1 MYRGRILSL
10 LSVAWAGG
18 YASAYA
24 VGVALSHGGT
34 ESWRWML
41 LASAIPCVLIAPLR
55 LTMPESPLWL
65 VRSGHLARAASI
77 VRAKFGEDVFPPEP
91 MPNPSDRA
99 GQWLDLFSPRWRT
112 RTLVGCTF
120 FTCQVIPYFA
130 LGTFVTQ
137 ILAALHIAG
146 GAAGGLV
153 YNFALFAGAIA
164 GVLTVDRFS
173 RRGFLIGSFALA
185 AGALSALGLAR
196 DAPAWIMIVSF
207 AIFAGVVSAASNL
220 VYVYL
225 PELFPTKLR
234 GSGIGLAVAASRI
247 GSAIGTFVLPIVL
260 GTYGVRTAL
269 AACFSVLIVGMIVCW
284 RFAPETR
291 NLGLEALDREL
302 VGDVGPGSD

>member
-1 MYRGRILSL
+1 M
-10 LSVAWAGG
+10 
-18 YASAYA
+18 
-24 VGVALSHGGT
+24 
-34 ESWRWML
+34 
-41 LASAIPCVLIAPLR
+41 
-55 LTMPESPLWL
+55 
-65 VRSGHLARAASI
+65 
-77 VRAKFGEDVFPPEP
+77 
-91 MPNPSDRA
+91 
-99 GQWLDLFSPRWRT
+99 FSPRWRT

-164 GVLTVDRFS
+164 GMLTVDRFS

-302 VGDVGPGSD
+302 VGDIGPGSD